1 MSIQLIKEV
10 LQPGVDEFPQ
20 PGGRVSYSFKL
31 NVATG
36 ALDVI
41 RNAGGSEVV
50 MADLS
55 IIKIEDPQAVLWSD
69 KLINFSW
76 STTNPGH
83 MNCEIV

>member
-20 PGGRVSYSFKL
+20 PEDEFLLFKL

-55 IIKIEDPQAVLWSD
+55 IKIEDRRPFCGLTS
-69 KLINFSW
+69 
-76 STTNPGH
+76 
-83 MNCEIV
+83 